1 MFNIYFYALCWLAML
16 IFALPIIFAGLLS
29 VALESEPQ
37 KAVENPLQEL
47 AKNISANKENKEQ
60 LKVNYDTFRKKFS
73 KAPPVGSADYQTW
86 LNIIYDFSINPL
98 LMEAEEVAKF
108 RDELEDSNASIKND
122 IRTKIGTALQ
132 KREKK

>member
-1 MFNIYFYALCWLAML
+1 MFNIYFYALCWLVML

-29 VALESEPQ
+29 IVSESEP
-37 KAVENPLQEL
+37 KVEVDPLQEL
-47 AKNISANKENKEQ
+47 ANAVRANKENKEQ
-60 LKVNYDTFRKKFS
+60 LKLNYDTFRKKFT
-73 KAPPVGSADYQTW
+73 KAPALKNENYQTW

-108 RDELEDSNASIKND
+108 RDELEDSNTSIKND

-132 KREKK
+132 KR

>member
-29 VALESEPQ
+29 VALESEP
-37 KAVENPLQEL
+37 KVETNPLQEL
-47 AKNISANKENKEQ
+47 ANAVSANKENKEQ

-108 RDELEDSNASIKND
+108 RDELEDSNASMKND

>member
-1 MFNIYFYALCWLAML
+1 MFDICFYALCWLVML

-29 VALESEPQ
+29 VALESEP
-37 KAVENPLQEL
+37 KVEINPLQEL
-47 AKNISANKENKEQ
+47 ANAVSANKENKEQ
-60 LKVNYDTFRKKFS
+60 LKINYDTFRKKFT
-73 KAPPVGSADYQTW
+73 KAPQLGSVDYQTW
-86 LNIIYDFSINPL
+86 LRIIYDFSINPL